1 MYRIDTM
8 FGDILNISPTLTHSR
23 IPGALSRVT
32 PPRCREEVDA
42 NDLCRFLAL
51 LKLKFSI
58 KLWWESSVFTT
69 QQWMKHMTWIKYQTF
84 LYTYSMHLCQKNS
97 HTLSDKKKFQTLSP
111 KSHTQHHSPSLPL
124 PKLFQLISGAFGNWD
139 CCLTCRTQSYESL
152 GVFLYHIAPLLVRT
166 NPRQNLF

>member
-23 IPGALSRVT
+23 IPGALSPPDVERKSKPMICVDFWLSWSSNSQSSYGGKVLCLQLSNEWNTWPESNTRLSFIPTACIFARKT
-32 PPRCREEVDA
+32 P
-42 NDLCRFLAL
+42 
-51 LKLKFSI
+51 
-58 KLWWESSVFTT
+58 
-69 QQWMKHMTWIKYQTF
+69 
-84 LYTYSMHLCQKNS
+84 
-97 HTLSDKKKFQTLSP
+97 TLSQIKKKKFQTLSP

-124 PKLFQLISGAFGNWD
+124 PKLFRLISGAFGNWD